1 MHLIRQA
8 QRGGPEVLR
17 YVEQPDLQPGPGQ
30 VCIAVAAAG
39 VHLVDTTIR
48 SGAASGAFP
57 MPELPMTPGREVAGV
72 VDALGDGVDD
82 SWLGERVTG
91 HLGMAS
97 GGYASQALISPDSL
111 HRLPVRVSFPE
122 AVAMIGTGRTVMGVL
137 DVLEGISADDVVG
150 ITSAAGG
157 MGTLLV
163 QAARNAGA
171 FVVGVAGG
179 PEKGQLVK
187 DLGADVVAD
196 RKAEGWQERL
206 AEALGERRL
215 TVLLD
220 GAGGDSGR
228 ALFELLGPGGRVV
241 VYGYSAGEPLQV
253 ETSDLVAKAAR
264 FTWALGPWMFK
275 RHDMRGLEALSMAAL
290 AAGELVPPPPTT
302 FPLADAAE
310 AHRALEA
317 GETTG
322 KVVLLP

>member
-1 MHLIRQA
+1 MHLIRQEE
-8 QRGGPEVLR
+8 RGGPDVLR
-17 YVEQPDLQPGPGQ
+17 HVEQPDLEPGPGQ
-30 VCIAVAAAG
+30 VRIAVHAAG
-39 VHLVDTTIR
+39 VHLIDTTIR
-48 SGAASGAFP
+48 SGTASGAFP
-57 MPELPMTPGREVAGV
+57 LPDLPMTPGREVAGV
-72 VDALGDGVDD
+72 VDAIGEDVDET
-82 SWLGERVTG
+82 WLGARVTG

-97 GGYASQALISPDSL
+97 GGYASQALAPVEAL
-111 HRLPVRVSFPE
+111 HRLPVHVGFPE

-137 DVLEGISADDVVG
+137 DVVEGMGPDDVVG

-196 RKAEGWQERL
+196 RKAEGWAERL
-206 AEALGERRL
+206 ADDLGERRL

-228 ALFELLGPGGRVV
+228 ALFDLTAPGARVV

-253 ETSDLVAKAAR
+253 ETSDLVAHAVR
-264 FTWALGPWMFK
+264 FTWALGPWLF
-275 RHDMRGLEALSMAAL
+275 RTHDMRGLEELSMAAV

-317 GETTG
+317 GEVTG